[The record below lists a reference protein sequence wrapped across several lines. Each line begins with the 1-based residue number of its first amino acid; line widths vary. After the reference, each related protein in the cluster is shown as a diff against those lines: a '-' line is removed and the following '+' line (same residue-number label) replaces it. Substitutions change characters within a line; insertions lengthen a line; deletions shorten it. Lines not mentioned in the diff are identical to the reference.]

1 MAIAIE
7 PDQLEEVD
15 FTYPIILA
23 QLKMIVPAEVEE
35 SRLFAFVR
43 PFQPLVNVLKNHS
56 LFKYKINVF
65 IYRFEGLVTFH
76 RLIDQWIVNRQ
87 RN

>member
-7 PDQLEEVD
+7 PEQLEEVD

-56 LFKYKINVF
+56 LFKYKI